1 GDDARIGS
9 SGYNARI
16 GSSGYNARIGSSG
29 NYARIDATG
38 KNAVVAAAGYV
49 HRIVLGEGACAVIP
63 YHDGTRTRFAV
74 AYVGENDIKANTP
87 YTVNENGEFVEVD

>member
-1 GDDARIGS
+1 GS

-29 NYARIDATG
+29 YNARIDATG
-38 KNAVVAAAGYV
+38 KNAVVAAAGSV
-49 HRIVLGEGACAVIP
+49 RRIVLGEGGCVVIP

-74 AYVGENDIKANTP
+74 AYVGENGIKANTP
-87 YTVNENGEFVEVD
+87 YAVNDNGEFVEVE